1 MEWLTDKLHALIF
14 YPPASTSSDGA
25 ELQPLLWI
33 HGGPMC
39 VVSFDYSPFL
49 CWLASLG
56 VCVCVC
62 VRARACTRVLNQHV
76 ASVGWQASI
85 LDFWRILCLPVR
97 MSVWVRR
104 RPVCLCTQTSLDTG
118 FVVCVPNFSGSTGFG
133 VEHMDSVL
141 GKGCGIADLADCLA
155 AAQYMRGMTDARVD
169 LRRGVGV
176 AGHSWGGYLS
186 LMCMTQ
192 LQESMSSVQGSAGA
206 RAHTKSHTHARAH
219 VAEAYLWMLGA

>member
-1 MEWLTDKLHALIF
+1 
-14 YPPASTSSDGA
+14 
-25 ELQPLLWI
+25 
-33 HGGPMC
+33 
-39 VVSFDYSPFL
+39 
-49 CWLASLG
+49 
-56 VCVCVC
+56 
-62 VRARACTRVLNQHV
+62 
-76 ASVGWQASI
+76 
-85 LDFWRILCLPVR
+85 

-118 FVVCVPNFSGSTGFG
+118 YVVCVPNFSGSTGFG

-219 VAEAYLWMLGA
+219 VAEAYRWMLGA